1 MCESLSL
8 CSITKFCKSC
18 NNFKKG
24 LNIVTVPVP
33 TFKIHNVGT
42 VPTFTMYTIGTVP
55 TFRNA

>member
-33 TFKIHNVGT
+33 TFKIGT